1 MRLIVYSVLRLALF
15 GLALLG
21 LWAAGMGGWLLVVVA
36 AFVAWAVSYLV
47 LAGPRDA
54 AALWLAE
61 RAERGRTSGARFTAG
76 VESDAEAEDAEAELA
91 VKDAEGVREAG
102 SGAEIDT
109 ASDTASDTGSDT
121 ETDSTSAAADAQ
133 SPVTGPP
140 QSARPSP
147 SSTP

>member
-21 LWAAGMGGWLLVVVA
+21 LWAAGMGGWLRVVVA
-36 AFVAWAVSYLV
+36 AFVAWALSYLV

-76 VESDAEAEDAEAELA
+76 VESDAEAEDAEAGLA
-91 VKDAEGVREAG
+91 VKDAEAGREAG

-109 ASDTASDTGSDT
+109 APDTGSDT